1 MKKFLKLSLT
11 SGFAIFAIANSAIAQ
26 ERDPFSPT
34 GNGVINAVK
43 EMVQGSEA
51 TAQENPQTAGDP
63 LTSSQLPAYKVAGVL
78 VSEDKKVAAVKAIN
92 GATYI
97 VKIGDSLGSEG
108 GKISDITPKGIN
120 IQTATKE
127 VKIPVSNKIEV
138 PVDAKNK

>member
-11 SGFAIFAIANSAIAQ
+11 SAFAIFAIANSAVAQ

-43 EMVQGSEA
+43 DIVQGTDSS
-51 TAQENPQTAGDP
+51 AQENSGVVGDP
-63 LTSSQLPAYKVAGVL
+63 LTSSQLPAYKVAGVI
-78 VSEDKKVAAVKAIN
+78 VSENKKIAAVKAIN
-92 GATYI
+92 GVTYI
-97 VKIGDSLGSEG
+97 VKIGDNLGSEG
-108 GKISDITPKGIN
+108 GKISDITTKGIN

-138 PVDAKNK
+138 PVDAKNN